1 MYSDKIKLLPWEGSN
16 YLEQNTKILILG
28 LSIYDKKKSKHVVQ
42 EYIEGLINDDWNY
55 PFFTKIQ
62 NIFSNPN
69 HWDEITPERYALN
82 KKLFWDDVC
91 FYEYIQERM
100 DNPKQK
106 VPAKYWENSKGAF
119 KEILQKLKPDIVI
132 ALGYEMYMNLPQE
145 GSEGILIKHG
155 NNIMETWKYNIS
167 GNDTYV
173 CQVQH
178 PSSVG
183 FKQDIWIKLFE
194 VFLKKFSKLK

>member
-1 MYSDKIKLLPWEGSN
+1 MYSNKVKLLPWEGTN
-16 YLEQNTKILILG
+16 YNNKYPRILILG

-69 HWDEITPERYALN
+69 HWDEITQNNYALN

-100 DNPKQK
+100 DNPKQN
-106 VPAKYWENSKGAF
+106 VPAKYWENAKESL
-119 KEILQKLKPDIVI
+119 KEILQKLSPDIVI
-132 ALGYEMYMNLPQE
+132 ALGYEMYMNLPQD
-145 GSEGILIKHG
+145 GTEGILINHG
-155 NNIMETWKYNIS
+155 NNTMETWKYHTASKDI
-167 GNDTYV
+167 YV

-183 FKQDIWIKLFE
+183 FKQEIWISYSNYF
-194 VFLKKFSKLK
+194 